1 MQKGKTVNVL
11 LSALRVLQHLGQADQ
26 PLRATHIARALDLT
40 PSTCFNI
47 LQTLVH
53 AGMLRIDPGSGGY
66 EPDVGLIALAGGA
79 IRRIGTRG
87 VARARMEDLAQRF
100 QLTVT
105 LWQRQGADRVVLTD
119 YSETDS
125 PVRIAMSIGQRL
137 PMLVGALGRCMA
149 AFDDLPPGELA
160 RQYAALRSDRLL
172 PFDDY
177 LREVGRTRE
186 LGYGVDTGQFVSGIT
201 TISAPIRDAGGRPV
215 AALSAVALSAQ
226 LSEPARIA
234 TIGDALKEAA
244 GAIALAL
251 PVAQLAPQPG
261 PPPPPPA
268 KGTRNGPGPRP

>member
-1 MQKGKTVNVL
+1 MQKGKAVNVL
-11 LSALRVLQHLGQADQ
+11 LSALRVLQHLGEADQ

-87 VARARMEDLAQRF
+87 VARARMEDLARRF

-105 LWQRQGADRVVLTD
+105 LWQRQGTDRVLLTD
-119 YSETDS
+119 YCEIDS

-149 AFDDLPPGELA
+149 AFGELPPEELA
-160 RQYAALRSDRLL
+160 RQYAALRSDNLL
-172 PFDDY
+172 PFDAY
-177 LREVGRTRE
+177 LREVARTRAQ
-186 LGYGVDTGQFVSGIT
+186 GYGVDTGQFVSGIT
-201 TISAPIRDAGGRPV
+201 TISAPIRDAAGRPV

-226 LSEPARIA
+226 LPEPDQIA
-234 TIGDALKEAA
+234 TIGEALKEAA
-244 GAIALAL
+244 DAIALTL
-251 PVAQLAPQPG
+251 PIGNQARQHG
-261 PPPPPPA
+261 SPPPTRT
-268 KGTRNGPGPRP
+268 KGTSNGSGPRP